1 VILTSD
7 HGHVLHRDGAH
18 RSVDVPASGR
28 HRLPGNTPVGAG
40 EVLLAGSR
48 VLADDHRIVAL
59 WDPDL
64 RYGPKNAGY
73 HGGAALAEVTIP
85 LLAFLT
91 RGAEVPA
98 GWGALPDQRP
108 AWWGLVSSAA
118 PAPKPV
124 VVPKKVRQSSPTRAE
139 AAGQGALD
147 ILLDPPVADSPA
159 VGLVDA
165 LFASEMFEAQQSST
179 ARRMPKPKIRGAL
192 EALLAANNTLPL
204 PAFAQRA
211 GEVPAR
217 ANGFATT
224 VARILNVDNFEVLQL
239 IDGGQ
244 TVRLNVALLRTQFGI
259 PDDVR

>member
-1 VILTSD
+1 
-7 HGHVLHRDGAH
+7 
-18 RSVDVPASGR
+18 
-28 HRLPGNTPVGAG
+28 
-40 EVLLAGSR
+40 VLLSGSR

-108 AWWGLVSSAA
+108 AWWASTTPTA
-118 PAPKPV
+118 PTTKPV
-124 VVPKKVRQSSPTRAE
+124 VAPRKARQPSPQRAE
-139 AAGQGALD
+139 APGQAALD
-147 ILLDPPVADSPA
+147 IQLGSPSADPAA
-159 VGLVDA
+159 LGLVDA

-179 ARRMPKPKIRGAL
+179 ARRVPKPKIRGAL

-204 PAFAQRA
+204 PVFAQRA
-211 GEVPAR
+211 GEAPAR
-217 ANGFATT
+217 ATGFATT
-224 VARILNVDNFEVLQL
+224 LARILNVDNFEVLQL

-244 TVRLNVALLRTQFGI
+244 TVRLNVALLRTQFGL